1 MTTLRQYRLALQ
13 IFQSNRLRRDYND
26 LAEIPQYTPVGEFF
40 FSEIYG
46 PRDFSRRDEEA
57 RRLHGLLHMLPG
69 VAMRDVEEV
78 LELLELTVVLD
89 DELARLMLDQGVG
102 LDFDE
107 ATYERFYREADS
119 YGPRL
124 RQLTLVRDCL
134 YNVFRLSRSQLL
146 GLGLHRSRLLARLM
160 GLEAAHTFLVRGF
173 DALCGVQSIE
183 QFAETI
189 YGRELQRLDRIYGR
203 DAEPGQE
210 AI

>member
-26 LAEIPQYTPVGEFF
+26 LAVIPQYEPVGEFF

-46 PRDFSRRDEEA
+46 PRDFSRRDEET
-57 RRLHGLLHMLPG
+57 RRLHGILHLLPG
-69 VAMRDVEEV
+69 VALRDVEEV
-78 LELLELTVVLD
+78 LELLELTTQLD
-89 DELARLMLDQGVG
+89 DQLAQLMLREGAG

-107 ATYERFYREADS
+107 PTYERFYREADS

-124 RQLTLVRDCL
+124 RQLQLIRHAL

-146 GLGLHRSRLLARLM
+146 GAGLHRSRLLARLLS
-160 GLEAAHTFLVRGF
+160 LEAAHTFLSRGF
-173 DALCGVQSIE
+173 DALRGVSSID

-189 YGRELQRLDRIYGR
+189 YERELARLERIYGR
-203 DAEPGQE
+203 GAEAP
-210 AI
+210 